1 MILSDGGIRRALQRL
16 ENPLIVDPGFD
27 PARLQ
32 PASLEL
38 TLAPDVLF
46 EKTTIRRDK
55 YGTRYRQVDW
65 DELTLCVGHDLCAGA
80 HNVYMQPGDF
90 WLASTAE
97 TVRIPTDLVAQVNG
111 KSSWARKG
119 LIVHTTAGFIDPGF
133 KGQVT
138 LELKNVSS
146 KVIKLT
152 VGVPICQLVFFQ
164 MESPSERPYGSKGLN
179 SHYQGQ
185 TGPTRSA
192 VSGWPG

>member
-1 MILSDGGIRRALQRL
+1 LILSDRDIRAALQRL
-16 ENPLIVDPGFD
+16 EDPLIID
-27 PARLQ
+27 PAFPPERLQ

-38 TLAPDVLF
+38 TLGPDILF
-46 EKTTIRRDK
+46 EKKTWMRDK
-55 YGTRYRQVDW
+55 YGNRTLAVTW
-65 DELTLCVGHDLCAGA
+65 EPLTLCMAECIGE

-90 WLASTAE
+90 WLASTVE

-133 KGQVT
+133 KGQIT

-146 KVIKLT
+146 KPIGLHT
-152 VGVPICQLVFFQ
+152 WAPICQLVFTQ
-164 MESPSERPYGSKGLN
+164 LTSPALRPYGSEGLG

-185 TGPTRSA
+185 VGPTPA
-192 VSGWPG
+192 QV